1 MSTNYRRKLLLYFVA
16 IFSAFTVGVVVLEQ
30 SREREYK
37 TEALEEKL
45 DAFADV
51 AHHMLE
57 SSDASPQTFVRLME
71 LLPANIRLTW
81 IDREGAVLYDNVI
94 DNVAQME
101 NHAQRPEIIHAR
113 EHLRGKHIRISS
125 SNNAEYLYYA
135 KRYDRYYIRVA
146 LPYDIQVRH
155 FLKTDPLFLYY
166 MAALFV
172 IMLFFINY
180 AAGKSG
186 KSMNREIALE
196 QEKNRL
202 LKQEMTG
209 NITHELRT
217 PVTGIRGCL
226 ETVLEHRLS
235 PEKERH
241 FIRQAYQQTVV
252 LSELIQD
259 MSLITKIEDAPQS
272 FRIEPVNI
280 RELLEEL
287 KNDLATPL
295 QEKNIDMQCNIAGDV
310 TVQGNRNLIY
320 SIFRNLTENVI
331 RHAGSNVAVRITLCG
346 ETKRFYRFLY
356 ADNGVGIPDAHHLE
370 RLFERFYRVN
380 EGRTRDTGGSGLGLS
395 IVRNAVIFHKGTIN
409 VRNNPDGGLEFIFR
423 LPKTQGILVAK
434 KSLYCC

>member
-1 MSTNYRRKLLLYFVA
+1 MNTNYRRKLLLYFVV
-16 IFSAFTVGVVVLEQ
+16 IFSLFTVGVALLEQ
-30 SREREYK
+30 SRERGYK

-45 DAFADV
+45 DAYTDV
-51 AHHMLE
+51 AHRMLE
-57 SSDASPQTFVRLME
+57 HSGDSLQTFVRLME
-71 LLPANIRLTW
+71 LLPAGIRLTW
-81 IDREGAVLYDNVI
+81 IDREGTVLYDNVI
-94 DNVAQME
+94 DDVTRME

-113 EHLRGKHIRISS
+113 EHRHGKNIRVSP
-125 SNNAEYLYYA
+125 SNSTEYLYYA

-146 LPYDIQVRH
+146 LPYDIRVRH
-155 FLKTDPLFLYY
+155 FLKPDRLFLYSI
-166 MAALFV
+166 AALFF
-172 IMLFFINY
+172 ITLFFINY

-226 ETVLEHRLS
+226 ETVLERQLS

-241 FIRQAYQQTVV
+241 FIRQAYHQTVV

-272 FRIEPVNI
+272 FRMEPVNI
-280 RELLEEL
+280 KELLEEL
-287 KNDLATPL
+287 KNDLAVPM
-295 QEKNIDMQCNIAGDV
+295 QGKNIDMQCHIADSV

-331 RHAGSNVAVRITLCG
+331 RHAGSNVVVRITLCG
-346 ETKRFYRFLY
+346 ENRRFYRFSY
-356 ADNGVGIPDAHHLE
+356 ADNGAGIPDIHHLE

-395 IVRNAVIFHKGTIN
+395 IVKNAVVFHKGAIS
-409 VRNNPDGGLEFIFR
+409 VKNNLGGGLEFIFQ
-423 LPKTQGILVAK
+423 LPKEENRT
-434 KSLYCC
+434 